1 MIKEHNGNVIKCH
14 KCKTYLS
21 FDNEDVTEVERE
33 KFGNKYKDH
42 FIWCPKCSTFIHL
55 KKENDIWK
63 EK

>member
-33 KFGNKYKDH
+33 KFGNKYWIHYLENNIKEWRN
-42 FIWCPKCSTFIHL
+42 FIC
-55 KKENDIWK
+55 
-63 EK
+63 